1 MFSETI
7 RLQKVIQTDKGTDF
21 LNVLVKTYLAKNNTK
36 LFATHSE
43 RKAQIV
49 ERLNRTIKGIMF
61 RYFKKKNTRRYIKII
76 QDIASKYNASYYRS
90 IKMTS

>member
-1 MFSETI
+1 M
-7 RLQKVIQTDKGTDF
+7 IQTDKGTGF
-21 LNVLVKTYLAKNNTK
+21 FNVLVKTYLADNSIK

-61 RYFKKKNTRRYIKII
+61 RIK
-76 QDIASKYNASYYRS
+76 R
-90 IKMTS
+90 